1 MPTESARKHVL
12 VAGATGRFGELV
24 DVLLARGHT
33 VRAMTR
39 DGGSSAAARLRRA
52 GAEIV
57 IGDFEDPA
65 TIERAAAG
73 VDAVFA
79 AGTAHRAGPEGE
91 LRHGRNL
98 AVAAAA
104 ARVPQV
110 VFCSGDGATPDS
122 PLALFRVKH
131 QVEQRIRAHPGAY
144 TILAPVYFMEN
155 LFNPWNLTAFQAGV
169 FPSPIAVDV
178 PLQQVAIAD
187 VAALAAIAIER
198 PAEFAGRRIAIA
210 SDQLTGAHAAEAVS
224 RIIGRHLDPEQLSA
238 AELAPGLQSLF
249 GWLEHTGHRV
259 DIPPLHARYSE
270 VRWHTY
276 EAWLRSQRPRLAA
289 LCPHEDAVIR

>member
-1 MPTESARKHVL
+1 MPTDGVRKRVL

-24 DVLLARGHT
+24 DVLIARGHT

-39 DGGSSAAARLRRA
+39 DPSSSAAARLRDM
-52 GAEIV
+52 GAKIV
-57 IGDFEDPA
+57 IGDFDDPA
-65 TIERAAAG
+65 SVERAAAG
-73 VDAVFA
+73 VDTVFA

-98 AVAAAA
+98 AAAAA
-104 ARVPQV
+104 SARVPHV
-110 VFCSGDGATPDS
+110 VFCSGDGAAPDS

-131 QVEQRIRAHPGAY
+131 QIEQQLRAHPGAH

-187 VAALAAIAIER
+187 VAALAASLSSGPR
-198 PAEFAGRRIAIA
+198 TSPAG
-210 SDQLTGAHAAEAVS
+210 GS
-224 RIIGRHLDPEQLSA
+224 RSPRTRSPLRARQTRSHGS
-238 AELAPGLQSLF
+238 S
-249 GWLEHTGHRV
+249 V
-259 DIPPLHARYSE
+259 DILIPSSSRPPTSRQGC
-270 VRWHTY
+270 R
-276 EAWLRSQRPRLAA
+276 RSSGGSRTPGTRPISRRST
-289 LCPHEDAVIR
+289 PGTRR